1 MKKFLG
7 AIVSGL
13 AGVLSLI
20 FLAIPAFSIEFMGEA
35 EKYSGWKLL
44 KTDDITKF
52 GEGLMNMKSNTSL
65 TLYRVFAWILV
76 IIAIVL
82 IVLAVLQLLSALGV
96 VKMPAIIDTVAKY
109 ALIALAVVSI
119 FALIANFGI
128 RSEFINFAKDKK
140 FPEEAIK
147 QLKEMFS
154 IGASLWIVAITNI
167 AAAVCGNLFVKKAK

>member
-7 AIVSGL
+7 AIISGL

-20 FLAIPAFSIEFMGEA
+20 FLAIPAFSINTIED
-35 EKYSGWKLL
+35 KSYSGWKLL
-44 KTDDITKF
+44 NTKDF
-52 GEGLMNMKSNTSL
+52 AEIAKAGDKETL
-65 TLYRVFAWILV
+65 TALTWYRVFAWILV

-82 IVLAVLQLLSALGV
+82 IVLAVLQVLSTLNI

-119 FALIANFGI
+119 GALIANMCI
-128 RSEFINFAKDKK
+128 RSEILNIAEDIAGKTI
-140 FPEEAIK
+140 A
-147 QLKEMFS
+147 KEMGKYYKT
-154 IGASLWIVAITNI
+154 GAALWVVAITNI